1 MLNLI
6 KAINPGTIKQAYVV
20 SRQYI
25 IRNAPKILT
34 ITGVAM
40 FTGAVAYTAVAA
52 PKAKAK
58 ADEIEQDESLTH
70 KEYIKKKTLNY
81 LSIYWPTFLMVFG
94 GGACVF
100 GAQHVNAKRI
110 AAISTVLATQ
120 TDKLEKL
127 GNVIKAEDGEKK
139 LRKYTDKAAQND
151 AKECAEGYDWL
162 NCVYNTGKGN
172 TLCFDPVG
180 RRFFISDV
188 DYITECADD
197 LSEGIMDTY
206 KSGRN
211 GTASLNKFYESFNL
225 PELDG
230 MVSVG
235 KQDDIDTGINIGK
248 DFGWKNR
255 RIKLNILYDSLPNKT
270 VYAIIGFQDG
280 YEPRLYPDIYDFD
293 GSDRKSKYSI
303 DDDETDMR
311 WR

>member
-1 MLNLI
+1 MISLNLNTVKTAWKVSKTFVI
-6 KAINPGTIKQAYVV
+6 K
-20 SRQYI
+20 
-25 IRNAPKILT
+25 NAPKILT
-34 ITGVAM
+34 IVGVTAM
-40 FTGAVAYTAVAA
+40 AGATVHAIAVS
-52 PKAKAK
+52 PKAKAEV
-58 ADEIEQDESLTH
+58 DEIEQDEDLTH
-70 KEYIKKKTLNY
+70 KEYIKKKTLTY
-81 LSIYWPTFLMVFG
+81 LKYYWPEFLLVFG

-100 GAQHVNAKRI
+100 GAQHINAKRI

-127 GNVIKAEDGEKK
+127 ENVIKTEDGEKK

-162 NCVYNTGKGN
+162 NCVYNTGKGS

-188 DYITECADD
+188 DYITECAED

-235 KQDDIDTGINIGK
+235 KQDAIDTGINIGK

-255 RIKLNILYDSLPNKT
+255 KIKLNILYDSLPNQT

-303 DDDETDMR
+303 DDDETDMK

>member
-40 FTGAVAYTAVAA
+40 FTGAVAYTAIAA

-127 GNVIKAEDGEKK
+127 ENVIKTEDGEKQ
-139 LRKYTDKAAQND
+139 LQKYKDKVAQED
-151 AKECAEGYDWL
+151 VKAHAQGLDMST
-162 NCVYNTGKGN
+162 VYNTGKGN
-172 TLCFDPVG
+172 MLCFEPIG
-180 RRFFISDV
+180 QRFFWSDLEFIKREAEEFAMEQARLMQHGEEAV
-188 DYITECADD
+188 H
-197 LSEGIMDTY
+197 
-206 KSGRN
+206 
-211 GTASLNKFYESFNL
+211 SLNDWYEAINL
-225 PELDG
+225 KPLDG
-230 MVSVG
+230 KIEIG
-235 KQDDIDTGINIGK
+235 NRDIPMGPNIGK
-248 DFGWKNR
+248 DFGWRNR
-255 RIKLNILYDSLPNKT
+255 MMRLQITSGMLENDQTYF
-270 VYAIIGFQDG
+270 VIGFKDG
-280 YEPRLYPDIYDFD
+280 FEPKLDPDICDSY
-293 GSDRKSKYSI
+293 GSTYSG
-303 DDDETDMR
+303 DDETDMR